1 MIDKKWVDLIFI
13 LIIVGISLIFSS
25 FMPDIVPLS
34 LNDCGNIVRS
44 GIKEEVIF
52 FIPAVIIVIYSITT
66 MAEINI
72 DITLEEYR
80 KKLRFY
86 RRFFVIFLGLIQIY
100 ILINVIYKL

>member
-34 LNDCGNIVRS
+34 WNDCGNIVRS

>member
-34 LNDCGNIVRS
+34 WNDCGNIVRS

-72 DITLEEYR
+72 DITLEEYS
-80 KKLRFY
+80 
-86 RRFFVIFLGLIQIY
+86 
-100 ILINVIYKL
+100 

>member
-34 LNDCGNIVRS
+34 WNDCGNIVRS

-86 RRFFVIFLGLIQIY
+86 RRFFVIFLI
-100 ILINVIYKL
+100 

>member
-13 LIIVGISLIFSS
+13 LIIVGISLICSS

-34 LNDCGNIVRS
+34 WNGCGNIVRL

-52 FIPAVIIVIYSITT
+52 FIQAVIIVIYLITT

-72 DITLEEYR
+72 DITLEGYR

-86 RRFFVIFLGLIQIY
+86 RRFFVVFLGLIQIY